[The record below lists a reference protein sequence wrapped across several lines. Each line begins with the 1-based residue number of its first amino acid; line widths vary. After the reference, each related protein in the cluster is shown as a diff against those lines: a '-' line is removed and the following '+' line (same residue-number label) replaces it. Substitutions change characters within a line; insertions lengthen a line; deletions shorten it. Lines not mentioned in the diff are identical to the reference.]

1 MNFLATST
9 QLGTLELLEVY
20 VQYNGPRL
28 LACKN
33 QANKIFLALWVDEE
47 EELDLW
53 LYMLVSYE
61 RLIAIRKGEMS
72 LHEAFSNPESN
83 YLYELTYTNL
93 SSQWSVDKK
102 SIERISPDCLPLE
115 DTFIKCHL
123 ESLPYLELQEVNQ
136 NAILKTR
143 EIVNLVLDPL
153 FSDHQNE
160 FSAIKLGEILSAF
173 QLLIYQLVT
182 PLKRRPL
189 GEMPIKEETN
199 FNVFATSPGSF
210 KVKLASSNFK
220 PDIYDN
226 SLAGD
231 AVEKLLT
238 LIMMRGDTNNLQ
250 EFMLGLHKKTVVKYQ
265 SFLEAVISSGS
276 GLRIEWGS
284 PSLTRG
290 RSISIDIQSIQET
303 IEVIKKIELL
313 EQREINI
320 TGNLFMADN
329 DSWKFGI
336 EDINSGISY
345 KGDIRTEAQAY
356 AGTATIGRLYSATII
371 EFPKI
376 NPLTSEIKNNYTLIA
391 LNLYESPTEQMTLE
405 GI

>member
-1 MNFLATST
+1 MNFLATAT

-28 LACKN
+28 LSCKN

-47 EELDLW
+47 EESDLW
-53 LYMLVSYE
+53 LYMLVSHE

-83 YLYELTYTNL
+83 YVYELTYIN
-93 SSQWSVDKK
+93 SNSQWSVEKK
-102 SIERISPDCLPLE
+102 SIESISHDCLPLE
-115 DTFIKCHL
+115 DTFIECHL
-123 ESLPYLELQEVNQ
+123 ENLPSLELQDVNQ
-136 NAILKTR
+136 NAISKTR
-143 EIVNLVLDPL
+143 EIVNLVLEPL
-153 FSDHQNE
+153 FSDYQNE
-160 FSAIKLGEILSAF
+160 ISAIKLGEILSTF

-189 GEMPIKEETN
+189 GEIPIKEETN

-210 KVKLASSNFK
+210 KVKLASSSFN
-220 PDIYDN
+220 PDMYDN

-231 AVEKLLT
+231 AVEKLLN

-265 SFLEAVISSGS
+265 SFLEAVVSSGS

-290 RSISIDIQSIQET
+290 SSISVDIQSIQGT

-320 TGNLFMADN
+320 IGNLFMADN
-329 DSWKFGI
+329 ISWKFGI

-345 KGDIRTEAQAY
+345 KGDIRTEAQGY

-376 NPLTSEIKNNYTLIA
+376 NPLTSETKNSYTLIA
-391 LNLYESPTEQMTLE
+391 LNLYESPIEQMTLE